1 VQDEVSITKSLAL
14 NAGFRYDYYSAVRA
28 SKDPKAALIYRPGGG
43 AVLKL
48 LYGAAFRAPNVYE
61 KYYSVSPNAPNP
73 SLNPEKLH
81 SAEFV
86 WEQSFSD
93 HLWLSTSGFYN
104 TMHDLITQVPF
115 DSDLLIFRNIQNVE
129 SDGLELEVKGHIPRG
144 IQVIASYSFQ
154 ETKDQDTHQIL
165 DNSPRNLA
173 KLNAIQPLLHRTFF
187 ASLDAQYRS
196 GMTTFT
202 GGSVSPFTIVNAS
215 LLGRRI
221 GKRVDLS
228 ANVYNVLDKEYYDP
242 PSTGLSELKV
252 PQDGRTFRV
261 KMTWYFGER

>member
-1 VQDEVSITKSLAL
+1 
-14 NAGFRYDYYSAVRA
+14 
-28 SKDPKAALIYRPGGG
+28 
-43 AVLKL
+43 
-48 LYGAAFRAPNVYE
+48 
-61 KYYSVSPNAPNP
+61 
-73 SLNPEKLH
+73 
-81 SAEFV
+81 
-86 WEQSFSD
+86 
-93 HLWLSTSGFYN
+93 
-104 TMHDLITQVPF
+104 
-115 DSDLLIFRNIQNVE
+115 
-129 SDGLELEVKGHIPRG
+129 VKGHIPRG
-144 IQVIASYSFQ
+144 IQIIASYSFQ